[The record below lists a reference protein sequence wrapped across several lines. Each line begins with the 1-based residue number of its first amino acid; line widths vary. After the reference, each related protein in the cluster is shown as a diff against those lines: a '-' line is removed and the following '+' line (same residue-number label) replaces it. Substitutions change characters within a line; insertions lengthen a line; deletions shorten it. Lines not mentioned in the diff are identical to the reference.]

1 LICVVEPEV
10 PEVGYSE
17 EKSKLHDA
25 GYDAYLTSTVFV
37 NLCNL
42 YGEFTQ
48 QFVTISSALRRI
60 YLLYYIICFTGF
72 L

>member
-1 LICVVEPEV
+1 MLFFNKIFIFVIEPEV

-17 EKSKLHDA
+17 DISKLHDA

-42 YGEFTQ
+42 YG
-48 QFVTISSALRRI
+48 QFSQKCITVG
-60 YLLYYIICFTGF
+60 YYVE
-72 L
+72 